1 MKKYKEWTY
10 TDKIRWRIRAL
21 WALLACML
29 VYMVLVGVLGGGD
42 SRVMT
47 PLARLV
53 SRVIFFGGFGYAAYR
68 IHFNRK
74 LLSNQC
80 LLKEQWKHTQDERN
94 RYLHDKSGG
103 IVVDLLLVLLL
114 FIKADILGARKA
126 KVTPCLVLKRNWF
139 KLFINKLYESIG
151 SKCR

>member
-53 SRVIFFGGFGYAAYR
+53 SRVISGEDYENKGKRIAGGSVYDTAAA
-68 IHFNRK
+68 
-74 LLSNQC
+74 
-80 LLKEQWKHTQDERN
+80 
-94 RYLHDKSGG
+94 G
-103 IVVDLLLVLLL
+103 
-114 FIKADILGARKA
+114 
-126 KVTPCLVLKRNWF
+126 
-139 KLFINKLYESIG
+139 
-151 SKCR
+151 

>member
-21 WALLACML
+21 WARLACML

-114 FIKADILGARKA
+114 FLTLHTSLFNMTAFWVSFFLLAA
-126 KVTPCLVLKRNWF
+126 TVVLKSAAY
-139 KLFINKLYESIG
+139 LFFSRG
-151 SKCR
+151 